1 MEKKN
6 VGNRLIIGGSLTFI
20 IGSLLWIILFLLF
33 TIVSGGFFLG
43 LIILP
48 TSNGL
53 LCIIIG
59 CVINEKRRKMDI
71 LPRKAGV
78 AFVILGLYILFSLL
92 LIDSPIGPPI
102 LGTANMNVD
111 MGNGLYFVFMLGPV
125 FILILSGLE
134 LSLISSK
141 RWLVIGLIVLV
152 ISVGVFQSWLNIIL
166 TGYMKMMDGP
176 PGPL

>member
-1 MEKKN
+1 LEKKN

-53 LCIIIG
+53 ICIIIG
-59 CVINEKRRKMDI
+59 CVINEKRRKMGI
-71 LPRKAGV
+71 LRGKAGV
-78 AFVILGLYILFSLL
+78 AFVILGLFILLSLL

-111 MGNGLYFVFMLGPV
+111 MGNGLYFIFMLIPV
-125 FILILSGLE
+125 FILIVSGLE

-141 RWLVIGLIVLV
+141 SWLVIGLIVLV
-152 ISVGVFQSWLNIIL
+152 IAVGVFQGWLEIIR
-166 TGYMKMMDGP
+166 TGYMKMMGGP
-176 PGPL
+176 PGPR

>member
-1 MEKKN
+1 MEKKD

-71 LPRKAGV
+71 LPGKAGV
-78 AFVILGLYILFSLL
+78 AFLILGLYILFSLL

-102 LGTANMNVD
+102 LSTANMNVE
-111 MGNGLYFVFMLGPV
+111 MGNGLYFVFMLGAV
-125 FILILSGLE
+125 LILIVSGLV
-134 LSLISSK
+134 LSSISSK
-141 RWLVIGLIVLV
+141 TWLAIGLIALV
-152 ISVGVFQSWLNIIL
+152 ISVGVFQGWLNIIT
-166 TGYMKMMDGP
+166 TGYAKMMVGP
-176 PGPL
+176 PGPP